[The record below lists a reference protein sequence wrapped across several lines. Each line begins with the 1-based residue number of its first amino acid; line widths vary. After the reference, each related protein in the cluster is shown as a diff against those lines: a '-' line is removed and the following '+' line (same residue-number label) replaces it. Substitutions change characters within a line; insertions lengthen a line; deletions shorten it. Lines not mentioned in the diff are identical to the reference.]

1 MLGKENRNDSEDRR
15 RKKTERAGKQAGVV
29 AGLRE
34 ELVWEGK
41 VWAERYRS
49 PDTRSDALNDKKFCK
64 MDFRVNKNKD
74 HYQ

>member
-1 MLGKENRNDSEDRR
+1 MLGKGNRNDSEDRR

-41 VWAERYRS
+41 V
-49 PDTRSDALNDKKFCK
+49 
-64 MDFRVNKNKD
+64 
-74 HYQ
+74 